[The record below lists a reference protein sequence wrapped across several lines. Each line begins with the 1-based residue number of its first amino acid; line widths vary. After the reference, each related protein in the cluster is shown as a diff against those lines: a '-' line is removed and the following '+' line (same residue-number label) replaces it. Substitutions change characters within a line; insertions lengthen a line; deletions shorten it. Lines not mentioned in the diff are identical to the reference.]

1 MKKTKKRKKI
11 EKGEFGYF
19 KSEKKR
25 RLILTAILLGVP
37 LFIFATMWAYHG
49 TRNTIWTVIAA
60 VGCLPGCKSM
70 VGLIMIWMRK
80 RMDSALYKKIRKH
93 QGDLEMAYE
102 MYMTFYE
109 KSGYLDAFAV
119 CGNTV
124 VGYTSDPAVD
134 TAYMEEHA
142 QNIVRGNGY
151 KVEVKI
157 LKDILPFL
165 ERLDSMNLHQDSLRE
180 GIKFRPDSK
189 YPDLNRDQLV
199 KHTLLALCL

>member
-1 MKKTKKRKKI
+1 MKDTRKRKTKK
-11 EKGEFGYF
+11 GDFGYF
-19 KSEKKR
+19 SSEKKR
-25 RLILTAILLGVP
+25 RFLITAGLFSLPLL
-37 LFIFATMWAYHG
+37 IFFVAWYVNG
-49 TRNTIWTVIAA
+49 TRMTVWTVLTV

-70 VGLIMIWMRK
+70 VSLIMILMRHP
-80 RMDSALYKKIRKH
+80 MDEKLYKEIRRH
-93 QGDLEMAYE
+93 AGDLVMAYE

-124 VGYTSDPAVD
+124 VGYTSDAAVD

-151 KVEVKI
+151 KVDVKI
-157 LKDILPFL
+157 LKDIRPFL